1 MTKQD
6 YSTDSFTV
14 AANHFNELVMEVVA
28 HRIAVLAQTDR
39 TAAAN
44 DYQQHVSVMT
54 VSERADFSKMV
65 VRYGMECAA

>member
-1 MTKQD
+1 MT
-6 YSTDSFTV
+6 TEHFTT
-14 AANHFNELVMEVVA
+14 ASNHFNELVMEVVA

-44 DYQQHVSVMT
+44 DYAQHLGAMET
-54 VSERADFSKMV
+54 DSERADFSKMV